1 MTRTAVT
8 LLATFPLLIVSG
20 RAQEVGDVNSRLE
33 ALQKKNAALEDRL
46 SALEDAQDS
55 TVAVRGLGTQYGDIT
70 ATFKVFGD
78 VGLDYRNPEQPG
90 FGHSDFFLGAVDF
103 FANVQMGDRFRILS
117 ESVLD
122 ARGTETVGIDQER
135 LWAMWTFSDALY
147 LKLGTEH
154 SPISRWNQLYHH
166 GSWLETSVSR
176 PLLAGFEG
184 GEGILPMHTTG
195 LELGGRLQAGIGGL
209 EWFTS
214 ISNGRGLTP
223 KNKQRTSDR
232 NDSKKIDVGVAFLPS
247 AVPDLRIGTAFSYDE
262 IPPDATTTPVVVG
275 RELSIRELL
284 ATAQL
289 QYRNGPLDLIGEF
302 AWIEHDVRATNMV
315 FHHNSGYLQ
324 VAMHFGEVTPY
335 ARMDYRTMQMG
346 DPFYMPLDRDLDIVR
361 PVLGVRYDPT
371 DTMAAKLE
379 VGWSRED
386 ERGTGGVADRD
397 VVSVAFQ
404 VSWVL

>member
-1 MTRTAVT
+1 
-8 LLATFPLLIVSG
+8 
-20 RAQEVGDVNSRLE
+20 
-33 ALQKKNAALEDRL
+33 
-46 SALEDAQDS
+46 
-55 TVAVRGLGTQYGDIT
+55 
-70 ATFKVFGD
+70 
-78 VGLDYRNPEQPG
+78 
-90 FGHSDFFLGAVDF
+90 
-103 FANVQMGDRFRILS
+103 
-117 ESVLD
+117 
-122 ARGTETVGIDQER
+122 
-135 LWAMWTFSDALY
+135 MWTVSDALY

-154 SPISRWNQLYHH
+154 SPVTRWNQLYHH
-166 GSWLETSVSR
+166 GAWLETSISR
-176 PLLAGFEG
+176 PLLASFEG
-184 GEGILPMHTTG
+184 GEGILQMHATG
-195 LELGGRLQAGIGGL
+195 LELGGRLQSGLGGV
-209 EWFTS
+209 EWFTA
-214 ISNGRGLTP
+214 ISNGHGLATP

-289 QYRNGPLDLIGEF
+289 QYRKGPLDLIGEF

-324 VAMHFGEVTPY
+324 AALHFGEVTPY

-361 PVLGVRYDPT
+361 PVLGVRYDPS

-379 VGWSRED
+379 VEWSHED
-386 ERGTGGVADRD
+386 QRGTGGVADRD